1 MNTDGNIDGALSF
14 GTAVDMSGFDE
25 AQNEIIAKIQQIGEK
40 AEAQGMELHDFISN
54 IPAVDLASFANVD
67 SLDKVKDA
75 FENINYVM
83 ESSKAAIKQL
93 EQEYDRLGKEMDDA
107 FKSGKDEEYGQ
118 LDRKRKTIKELIA
131 LRTKLMS
138 TTDKVAGELSEYE
151 AKLKK
156 SSDATKKS
164 ADELKKA
171 EPAHTSLRQR
181 VRELKDELVAMEAAG
196 QRDTDK
202 YRQLQAEAAKLTD
215 AWADATKQAS
225 VLAHDQRGFQGI
237 ISGLNGVSGAFTA
250 AQGAVSLFAGENE
263 DLQKIMLKVQS
274 LMAITM
280 GLQQVQ
286 ATLDKDS
293 AFRLVTL
300 NGLKEWWNKLLA
312 IGAGNATKEAA
323 ATAIDT
329 SAQSANATA
338 TTADATAKEA
348 KAAAATGAAAA
359 EVTDTT
365 ATTANAVAATTG
377 AKANIGLA
385 GAFRM
390 VGAAIKSIPVFGWI
404 AAAIGAL
411 AGYVSHLAKKSKEAA
426 EAMKEQHEVMKDAN
440 KAYIDAKVALQN
452 NVRALETFNGTQAQE
467 KKLIDDLNT
476 KYGSVLGYYKT
487 RSEWL
492 DVLIEKGEAYCQSLL
507 LEAKTEALAE
517 KYKEAYVKRLEVEAQ
532 VADGTY
538 FSWWDKRVKYNTQ
551 KIKQLGNEAIN
562 EAKKEE
568 QKWEQLVTDAYND
581 LEGFKDENGL
591 NFHPTPE
598 TITPKAA
605 NNVKKAI
612 DDYKEAIKSY
622 IKDADGEITD
632 LIIASQEDGLKKELA
647 ASERATERRLEGW
660 ENQLRTLARQRKE
673 MLKAQYMTKEGA
685 TEEGWEK
692 TSAGKKSED
701 DYMNDILNE
710 GGEIA
715 ERYYA
720 VQKQI
725 IENGEKENEAIRQ
738 KYLDSWIDNYGST
751 TQKLEKLER
760 EWNEAIASL
769 PKEFQDEAIKERD
782 QAFATLKSENFKN
795 LIDWDSVFGDLDNQS
810 IQSLRANLDRIR
822 AYFEQNKE
830 SMSATEIKDYTEAI
844 KRMEDEIADRN
855 PFEAMHKSLND
866 IGAAKT
872 ELVNALNE
880 VADAQ
885 RALTDAQNEYNL
897 AEEYYNQLQAE
908 VMNGDLAEDSE
919 EMIEAKNRMAEAQTK
934 LNQAEERGVK
944 AENNVIKGRNN
955 LTASYRNFATALKNC
970 GSVVGDVGTKAKNL
984 AAVFSKDLA
993 DSMEKGIDFM
1003 DEIIDAASSVINA
1016 ISDVGKGAATGIEA
1030 AVEASA
1036 QGSTAAAAAGA
1047 TAISTIEKASVIL
1060 AVISAALQVATAIA
1074 SLFNSDDA
1082 KNKQIESLQKRID
1095 QLQWELQNQDIVRF
1109 NREYLDVLEQV
1120 NTTLDD
1126 SVEYVRQFNE
1136 EYKDAQA
1143 EADAAW
1149 RKYIEN
1155 QDQENSEWLYLE
1167 YLRKKAVADHVLQ
1180 IQSENEAV
1188 ERLGDAW
1195 VDVDYNTTRAL
1206 GEARYESAREKIEN
1220 LTKQVILLQEQLE
1233 AEQDKKNPDDDAI
1246 QDYQQQ
1252 IQETAFEA
1260 ANVVKDMMEEIIGSS
1275 AADIASQLG
1284 DAFIE
1289 AAAQGEDAME
1299 AWHKKVNDIVADVIK
1314 RMMVQKFLE
1323 EPIGNLFNQMQKKW
1337 FDDSGNFNGIQAVI
1351 DSSQDFANGLNQIG
1365 TDFQSIWENLP
1376 DDLKQWFGMDERE
1389 GSQRGIA
1396 TASQD
1401 SVDENNARLTTIQG
1415 HTYSLVQ
1422 GMDELNGTASLI
1434 LDRVTGIERN
1444 TDEANNKL
1452 DNMGNRVRNI
1462 ENTIDDIQRNGIRIR
1477 G

>member
-1 MNTDGNIDGALSF
+1 M
-14 GTAVDMSGFDE
+14 DE
-25 AQNEIIAKIQQIGEK
+25 
-40 AEAQGMELHDFISN
+40 
-54 IPAVDLASFANVD
+54 
-67 SLDKVKDA
+67 
-75 FENINYVM
+75 
-83 ESSKAAIKQL
+83 
-93 EQEYDRLGKEMDDA
+93 A

-365 ATTANAVAATTG
+365 ATTANAVAATAGT
-377 AKANIGLA
+377 KANIGLA

-487 RSEWL
+487 RAEWL

-622 IKDADGEITD
+622 IKDSDGEITD
-632 LIIASQEDGLKKELA
+632 LIIASQEDGLEKELA

-769 PKEFQDEAIKERD
+769 PKEFQDEAIKQRD

-795 LIDWDSVFGDLDNQS
+795 LIDWDSVFGNLDNQS
-810 IQSLRANLDRIR
+810 IQSLRANLDRIM
-822 AYFEQNKE
+822 AYFEQHKE
-830 SMSATEIKDYTEAI
+830 AMDTETIKDYTEAI

-855 PFEAMHKSLND
+855 PFEAMHNSLRD

-872 ELVNALNE
+872 ELVNAMNE

-885 RALTDAQNEYNL
+885 RALTEAQTEYN
-897 AEEYYNQLQAE
+897 AAQEYLNQLQAE

-919 EMIEAKNRMAEAQTK
+919 EMTEAENRLAEAKNKVT
-934 LNQAEERGVK
+934 QAEERGVK

-1003 DEIIDAASSVINA
+1003 DEIIDAASNVINA

-1030 AVEASA
+1030 AVTASA

-1095 QLQWELQNQDIVRF
+1095 QLQWELNNQDIVRF
-1109 NREYLDVLEQV
+1109 NEEYKYAVEQV
-1120 NTTLDD
+1120 RDTLAE
-1126 SVEYVRQFNE
+1126 SVEYARQNSMAYQQAADE
-1136 EYKDAQA
+1136 AAAAWQRYYQAQREGQNSSLALDAMIA
-1143 EADAAW
+1143 EKKAKSILQSEAERLATVKLADAW
-1149 RKYIEN
+1149 SN
-1155 QDQENSEWLYLE
+1155 
-1167 YLRKKAVADHVLQ
+1167 
-1180 IQSENEAV
+1180 
-1188 ERLGDAW
+1188 
-1195 VDVDYNTTRAL
+1195 VDYATGRAL
-1206 GEARYESAREKIEN
+1206 GEARYENARKMIEN
-1220 LTKQVILLQEQLE
+1220 IAEQAVLVQEQLE
-1233 AEQDKKNPDDDAI
+1233 AEKDKKNPDDEAI
-1246 QDYQQQ
+1246 QDYENQLKELQMDGV
-1252 IQETAFEA
+1252 
-1260 ANVVKDMMEEIIGSS
+1260 NVVHDMLEEIIGSS
-1275 AADIASQLG
+1275 AADLASQLG

-1299 AWHKKVNDIVADVIK
+1299 AWHKKVNDIVADVMK
-1314 RMMVQKFLE
+1314 RMLVQKLLE
-1323 EPIGNLFNQMQKKW
+1323 EPIGKLFGEMQKKW
-1337 FDDSGNFNGIQAVI
+1337 FTDGKFNGIQAVI
-1351 DSSQDFANGLNQIG
+1351 DSSQEFADGLNQIG

-1376 DDLKQWFGMDERE
+1376 DDVKQWFGMDERE

>member
-1 MNTDGNIDGALSF
+1 MNTDGNIDGTLSF

-25 AQNEIIAKIQQIGEK
+25 AQNEIISRIQQIGEK

-93 EQEYDRLGKEMDDA
+93 EAEYDRLGVEMDNA
-107 FKSGKDEEYGQ
+107 FKSGKDEEYAQ

-138 TTDKVAGELSEYE
+138 TTDQVAGELSEYE

-156 SSDATKKS
+156 SADTTKKA

-196 QRDTDK
+196 QRDTEK

-487 RSEWL
+487 RAEWL

-507 LEAKTEALAE
+507 LEAKTESLAE

-632 LIIASQEDGLKKELA
+632 LIIASQEDGLEKELA

-660 ENQLRTLARQRKE
+660 ENQLRILARQRKE

-701 DYMNDILNE
+701 DYMNDIMNE

-751 TQKLEKLER
+751 TQKLEKFER

-769 PKEFQDEAIKERD
+769 PKEFQDEAIKQRD

-795 LIDWDSVFGDLDNQS
+795 LIDWDSVFGNLDNQS
-810 IQSLRANLDRIR
+810 IQSLRANLDRIK

-844 KRMEDEIADRN
+844 KQMEDEIASRN
-855 PFEAMHKSLND
+855 PFEAMHKSLKD

-872 ELVNALNE
+872 ELVNAM
-880 VADAQ
+880 
-885 RALTDAQNEYNL
+885 NEYAAAQQNL
-897 AEEYYNQLQAE
+897 IAAQIEYNAAQEYYNQLQAE
-908 VMNGDLAEDSE
+908 MMNGDLTEDSQE
-919 EMIEAKNRMAEAQTK
+919 VIDAKNAEADAENRLT
-934 LNQAEERGVK
+934 QAKERSVK

-1036 QGSTAAAAAGA
+1036 AGSTAAAAAGA

-1060 AVISAALQVATAIA
+1060 TVISAALQVATAIA
-1074 SLFNSDDA
+1074 SLFNNDDA
-1082 KNKQIESLQKRID
+1082 KNKQIERLQKRID
-1095 QLQWELQNQDIVRF
+1095 QLQWELQNQDILRF
-1109 NREYLDVLEQV
+1109 NREYLDILEQV
-1120 NTTLDD
+1120 NTELEN
-1126 SVEYVRQFNE
+1126 SVDYVRQFDE
-1136 EYKDAQA
+1136 EYKAAQA
-1143 EADAAW
+1143 EADAALAA
-1149 RKYIEN
+1149 YYQAINEE
-1155 QDQENSEWLYLE
+1155 DQEWLWME
-1167 YLRKKAVADHVLQ
+1167 YQQKKAIADHILQ
-1180 IQSENEAV
+1180 LKSEDEAV
-1188 ERLGDAW
+1188 ERLADAW

-1206 GEARYESAREKIEN
+1206 GEARYENAREKIEN

-1233 AEQDKKNPDDDAI
+1233 AEQDKKNPDDEAI
-1246 QDYQQQ
+1246 QEYQQE

-1284 DAFIE
+1284 EAFIE

-1299 AWHKKVNDIVADVIK
+1299 AWHKKVNDIVADVMK
-1314 RMMVQKFLE
+1314 RMMIQKFLE

-1337 FDDSGNFNGIQAVI
+1337 FDDEGNFNGIQAVI
-1351 DSSQDFANGLNQIG
+1351 DSSQEFANGLNQIG

-1422 GMDELNGTASLI
+1422 GLEELNDTASLI
-1434 LDRVTGIERN
+1434 LDRVTGIEAN
-1444 TDEANNKL
+1444 TNEANNKL
-1452 DNMGNRVRNI
+1452 DKVGIRVRNI
-1462 ENTIDDIQRNGIRIR
+1462 ENTVDDIQRNGIRIR
-1477 G
+1477 S

>member
-25 AQNEIIAKIQQIGEK
+25 AQNEIIARIQQIGEK

-93 EQEYDRLGKEMDDA
+93 EQEYDRLGKEMDEA

-215 AWADATKQAS
+215 AWADATHQATI
-225 VLAHDQRGFQGI
+225 LAHDQRGMQGV
-237 ISGLNGVSGAFTA
+237 ISGLSGVSGAFTA
-250 AQGAVSLFAGENE
+250 AQGAVSLFVGENE

-312 IGAGNATKEAA
+312 IGAGEATAEAA
-323 ATAIDT
+323 ATAFDT
-329 SAQSANATA
+329 AAQTANAAA
-338 TTADATAKEA
+338 TTADATAKEG
-348 KAAAATGAAAA
+348 KAAASGAAATA
-359 EVTDTT
+359 EVADTA
-365 ATTANAVAATTG
+365 ATTANTVAASAGT
-377 AKANIGLA
+377 KANIGLA

-404 AAAIGAL
+404 AAAIGVL
-411 AGYVSHLAKKSKEAA
+411 VGYISRLVKKSKEAA
-426 EAMKEQHEVMKDAN
+426 EVAKEQREVMKDVN

-487 RSEWL
+487 RAEWF

-632 LIIASQEDGLKKELA
+632 LIIASQEDGLEKELA

-760 EWNEAIASL
+760 ELNEALASL
-769 PKEFQDEAIKERD
+769 PKEFQDEAIKQRY
-782 QAFATLKSENFKN
+782 QAFATLKSENFKD

-810 IQSLRANLDRIR
+810 MQSLRTNLDRIR

-844 KRMEDEIADRN
+844 KRMEDEIASRN

-919 EMIEAKNRMAEAQTK
+919 EMIEAKHRMAEAQTK

-1074 SLFNSDDA
+1074 KLFNNDDA
-1082 KNKQIESLQKRID
+1082 KDKQIEALQSRID
-1095 QLQWELQNQDIVRF
+1095 RLRWELDNQDVVHF
-1109 NREYLDVLEQV
+1109 QK
-1120 NTTLDD
+1120 
-1126 SVEYVRQFNE
+1126 
-1136 EYKDAQA
+1136 EYKDIVLQTKEALA
-1143 EADAAW
+1143 EAAERALQFGDTYKKMAAEARAGARW
-1149 RKYIEN
+1149 
-1155 QDQENSEWLYLE
+1155 
-1167 YLRKKAVADHVLQ
+1167 KAEAILNTEAEKH
-1180 IQSENEAV
+1180 AV
-1188 ERLGDAW
+1188 ETLADAW
-1195 VDVDYNTTRAL
+1195 VDVDYNITRAL
-1206 GEARYESAREKIEN
+1206 GEARYDNAREKVEN
-1220 LTKQVILLQEQLE
+1220 LAKQAILLQEQID
-1233 AEQDKKNPDDDAI
+1233 AEKDKKNPDDSKI
-1246 QDYQQQ
+1246 QEYEQQ
-1252 IQETAFEA
+1252 IQETGLDA
-1260 ANVVKDMMEEIIGSS
+1260 ANVMHDMIDDIIGIT
-1275 AADIASQLG
+1275 AEDLASQLG

-1289 AAAQGEDAME
+1289 AASQGENAME
-1299 AWHKKVNDIVADVIK
+1299 AWHKKVNDIVADVMK
-1314 RMMVQKFLE
+1314 RMLIQKFIE
-1323 EPIGNLFNQMQKKW
+1323 EPIGKLFTDMQKKW
-1337 FDDSGNFNGIQAVI
+1337 FDGEGNFNGIQSVI
-1351 DSSQDFANGLNQIG
+1351 DSSQEFSDELNKIG
-1365 TDFQSIWENLP
+1365 SDFQQTWENLP
-1376 DDLKQWFGMDERE
+1376 DNVKQLFGTDSVESTRK
-1389 GSQRGIA
+1389 GIA

-1401 SVDENNARLTTIQG
+1401 SVDE
-1415 HTYSLVQ
+1415 
-1422 GMDELNGTASLI
+1422 LNGRFAAIQMSTLVISEHMESISSMNDMIRQDVSSI
-1434 LDRVTGIERN
+1434 LRAV
-1444 TDEANNKL
+1444 L
-1452 DNMGNRVRNI
+1452 NI
-1462 ENTIDDIQRNGIRIR
+1462 EGNTSCLATMQSDMRSMKNAIEDINDLGVKVR
-1477 G
+1477 

>member
-1 MNTDGNIDGALSF
+1 M
-14 GTAVDMSGFDE
+14 
-25 AQNEIIAKIQQIGEK
+25 
-40 AEAQGMELHDFISN
+40 
-54 IPAVDLASFANVD
+54 
-67 SLDKVKDA
+67 
-75 FENINYVM
+75 
-83 ESSKAAIKQL
+83 
-93 EQEYDRLGKEMDDA
+93 
-107 FKSGKDEEYGQ
+107 
-118 LDRKRKTIKELIA
+118 
-131 LRTKLMS
+131 
-138 TTDKVAGELSEYE
+138 
-151 AKLKK
+151 
-156 SSDATKKS
+156 
-164 ADELKKA
+164 
-171 EPAHTSLRQR
+171 
-181 VRELKDELVAMEAAG
+181 
-196 QRDTDK
+196 
-202 YRQLQAEAAKLTD
+202 
-215 AWADATKQAS
+215 
-225 VLAHDQRGFQGI
+225 
-237 ISGLNGVSGAFTA
+237 GV
-250 AQGAVSLFAGENE
+250 
-263 DLQKIMLKVQS
+263 
-274 LMAITM
+274 
-280 GLQQVQ
+280 QQVQ
-286 ATLDKDS
+286 AALDKDS

-323 ATAIDT
+323 ATAVDT

-338 TTADATAKEA
+338 TSADATAKEA

-365 ATTANAVAATTG
+365 ATTANAVAASAGT
-377 AKANIGLA
+377 KANIGLA

-411 AGYVSHLAKKSKEAA
+411 IGYVSHLAKKSKEAA

-440 KAYIDAKVALQN
+440 KAYIDAKVALAN
-452 NVRALETFNGTQAQE
+452 NIKALETFNGTQAQE

-487 RSEWL
+487 RAEWL

-517 KYKEAYVKRLEVEAQ
+517 KYKEAYVKRLEVEEQ

-551 KIKQLGNEAIN
+551 KIKQLGDEAIN

-568 QKWEQLVTDAYND
+568 QKWEQLVSDAYND
-581 LEGFKDENGL
+581 LESFKDENGL
-591 NFHPTPE
+591 DFHPTPE

-612 DDYKEAIKSY
+612 EDYKEAIKSY

-632 LIIASQEDGLKKELA
+632 LIIASQEDGLEKELA

-673 MLKAQYMTKEGA
+673 MLKAQYMSKEGA

-769 PKEFQDEAIKERD
+769 PKEFQDEAIKERE

-830 SMSATEIKDYTEAI
+830 AMSATEIKDYTEAI

-855 PFEAMHKSLND
+855 PFEAMHNSLRD

-885 RALTDAQNEYNL
+885 RALTEAQNEYN
-897 AEEYYNQLQAE
+897 AAQEYLNQLQAE
-908 VMNGDLAEDSE
+908 VMNGDLAEDSQE
-919 EMIEAKNRMAEAQTK
+919 VIDAKNAEADAEKRLT
-934 LNQAEERGVK
+934 QAKERSVK

-1095 QLQWELQNQDIVRF
+1095 QLQWELNNQDIVRF
-1109 NREYLDVLEQV
+1109 N
-1120 NTTLDD
+1120 
-1126 SVEYVRQFNE
+1126 E
-1136 EYKDAQA
+1136 EYKDAVEQVRDTLAESVEYARQNSMAYQQA
-1143 EADAAW
+1143 ADEAAAAWQRYYQAQREGQNSSLALDAMIAEKKAKSILQSEAERLATVKLADAW
-1149 RKYIEN
+1149 SN
-1155 QDQENSEWLYLE
+1155 
-1167 YLRKKAVADHVLQ
+1167 
-1180 IQSENEAV
+1180 
-1188 ERLGDAW
+1188 
-1195 VDVDYNTTRAL
+1195 VDYATGRAL
-1206 GEARYESAREKIEN
+1206 GEARYENARKMIEN
-1220 LTKQVILLQEQLE
+1220 IAEQAVLVQEQLE
-1233 AEQDKKNPDDDAI
+1233 AEKDKKNPDDEAI
-1246 QDYQQQ
+1246 QDYENQLKELQMDGV
-1252 IQETAFEA
+1252 
-1260 ANVVKDMMEEIIGSS
+1260 NVVQDMLEEIIGSS
-1275 AADIASQLG
+1275 AADLASQLG

-1299 AWHKKVNDIVADVIK
+1299 AWHKKVNDIVADVMK
-1314 RMMVQKFLE
+1314 RMLVQKLLE
-1323 EPIGNLFNQMQKKW
+1323 EPIGKLFGEMQKKW
-1337 FDDSGNFNGIQAVI
+1337 FTDGKFNGIQAVI

>member
-1 MNTDGNIDGALSF
+1 MNTDGNIDGTLSF

-25 AQNEIIAKIQQIGEK
+25 AQNEILSRIQQIGEK

-75 FENINYVM
+75 FENIDYVM
-83 ESSKAAIKQL
+83 ASSKEAIRQL
-93 EQEYDRLGKEMDDA
+93 EQEYDRLGEEMDKA
-107 FKSGKDEEYGQ
+107 FKSGRDEEYSQ

-138 TTDKVAGELSEYE
+138 TTDQVAGELSEYE
-151 AKLKK
+151 GKLKK
-156 SSDATKKS
+156 SADATRKA

-171 EPAHTSLRQR
+171 EPSHVSMRQR
-181 VRELKDELVAMEAAG
+181 IRELKDALVEMEAAG
-196 QRDTDK
+196 QRNTDE
-202 YRQLQAEAAKLTD
+202 YRKIQAEAAKLTD
-215 AWADATKQAS
+215 AWADATHQATI
-225 VLAHDQRGFQGI
+225 LAHDQRGMQGL
-237 ISGLNGVSGAFTA
+237 ISGLSGVSGAFTA
-250 AQGAVSLFAGENE
+250 AQGAVSLFSGENE
-263 DLQKIMLKVQS
+263 ELQKVMLKVQS

-286 ATLDKDS
+286 AALDKDS

-323 ATAIDT
+323 ATAVDT

-338 TTADATAKEA
+338 TSADATAKEA

-365 ATTANAVAATTG
+365 ATTANAVAASAGT
-377 AKANIGLA
+377 KANIGLA

-411 AGYVSHLAKKSKEAA
+411 IGYVSHLAKKSKEAA
-426 EAMKEQHEVMKDAN
+426 EAMKEQYEVMKDAN
-440 KAYIDAKVALQN
+440 KAYIDAKVALAN
-452 NVRALETFNGTQAQE
+452 NIKALETFNGTQAQE

-487 RSEWL
+487 RAEWL

-551 KIKQLGNEAIN
+551 KIKQLGDEAIN

-568 QKWEQLVTDAYND
+568 QKWEQLVSDAYND
-581 LEGFKDENGL
+581 LESFKDENGL
-591 NFHPTPE
+591 DFHPTPE

-612 DDYKEAIKSY
+612 EDYKEAIKSY

-632 LIIASQEDGLKKELA
+632 LIIASQDDGLEKELA
-647 ASERATERRLEGW
+647 ASERATERRLDAW
-660 ENQLRTLARQRKE
+660 EKQLRTLARQRKE
-673 MLKAQYMTKEGA
+673 MLKAQYMSKEGA

-725 IENGEKENEAIRQ
+725 IENGEKETEAIRQ
-738 KYLDSWIDNYGST
+738 KYLDSWIDNYGT
-751 TQKLEKLER
+751 AAQKMEKLER
-760 EWNEAIASL
+760 EWNALLATL
-769 PKEFQDEAIKERD
+769 PAEFQDEAIKQRE
-782 QAFATLKSENFKN
+782 QLFASLKSEDFKK

-810 IQSLRANLDRIR
+810 IQSLRANLERIR

-830 SMSATEIKDYTEAI
+830 AMSATEIKDYTEAI
-844 KRMEDEIADRN
+844 KRMEDEIASRN
-855 PFEAMHKSLND
+855 PFEAMHKSLKD
-866 IGAAKT
+866 IGDAKT
-872 ELVNALNE
+872 ELVNAMNE
-880 VADAQ
+880 YNAAQ
-885 RALTDAQNEYNL
+885 QNLIAAQNEYN
-897 AEEYYNQLQAE
+897 AAQEYYNQLQAE

-919 EMIEAKNRMAEAQTK
+919 EMIEAKNAEADAEKRLT
-934 LNQAEERGVK
+934 QAKERSVK

-955 LTASYRNFATALKNC
+955 LTASYRNFATQLKNC

-1016 ISDVGKGAATGIEA
+1016 LADVGKGAATGIEA

-1036 QGSTAAAAAGA
+1036 AGSTAAAAAGA

-1060 AVISAALQVATAIA
+1060 TVISAALQVATAIA

-1082 KNKQIESLQKRID
+1082 KNKQIEGLQGRID
-1095 QLQWELQNQDIVRF
+1095 QLRWELENQDVMR
-1109 NREYLDVLEQV
+1109 
-1120 NTTLDD
+1120 
-1126 SVEYVRQFNE
+1126 FNE
-1136 EYKDAQA
+1136 EYVDTLERVRDILANSTEYVREFSAEYQSAWADAQA
-1143 EADAAW
+1143 ALQAYYNSADP
-1149 RKYIEN
+1149 EM
-1155 QDQENSEWLYLE
+1155 DNSLYME
-1167 YLRKKAVADHVLQ
+1167 YLHKKAIAESILQ
-1180 IQSENEAV
+1180 TEAEKEAV
-1188 ERLGDAW
+1188 ERMADEWAN
-1195 VDVDYNTTRAL
+1195 VDYAATRAL
-1206 GEARYESAREKIEN
+1206 GGEKYNHAREQIEN
-1220 LTKQVILLQEQLE
+1220 LTEQMVLVQEQLE
-1233 AEQDKKNPDDDAI
+1233 AEQDKKDPDKEK
-1246 QDYQQQ
+1246 
-1252 IQETAFEA
+1252 IQEYENEIQELGLETAS
-1260 ANVVKDMMEEIIGSS
+1260 VIHDMIDDIVGAS

-1299 AWHKKVNDIVADVIK
+1299 AWHKKVNDIVADVMK
-1314 RMMVQKFLE
+1314 RMMIQKFLE

-1337 FDDSGNFNGIQAVI
+1337 FDDEGNFNGIQAVL
-1351 DSSQDFANGLNQIG
+1351 DSSQDFADGLNQIG
-1365 TDFQSIWENLP
+1365 SNFQEIWETLP

-1389 GSQRGIA
+1389 ASQRGIA

-1415 HTYSLVQ
+1415 HTYTLVQ
-1422 GMDELNGTASLI
+1422 GLEELNGTAYEI
-1434 LDRVTGIERN
+1434 LARVTGIEAN
-1444 TDEANNKL
+1444 TSEANNKL

-1462 ENTIDDIQRNGIRIR
+1462 ENTVDDIQRNGIRIR

>member
-25 AQNEIIAKIQQIGEK
+25 AQNEIIARIQQIGEK

-93 EQEYDRLGKEMDDA
+93 EQEYDRLGKEMDEA

-365 ATTANAVAATTG
+365 ATTANAVAATAGT
-377 AKANIGLA
+377 KANIGLA

-487 RSEWL
+487 RAEWL

-622 IKDADGEITD
+622 IKDSDGEITD
-632 LIIASQEDGLKKELA
+632 LIIASQEDGLEKELA

-769 PKEFQDEAIKERD
+769 PKEFQDEAIKQRD

-795 LIDWDSVFGDLDNQS
+795 LIDWDSVFGNLDNQS
-810 IQSLRANLDRIR
+810 IQSLRANLDRIM
-822 AYFEQNKE
+822 AYFEQHKE
-830 SMSATEIKDYTEAI
+830 AMDTETIKDYTEAI

-855 PFEAMHKSLND
+855 PFEAMHNSLRD

-872 ELVNALNE
+872 ELVNAMNE

-885 RALTDAQNEYNL
+885 RALTEAQTEYN
-897 AEEYYNQLQAE
+897 AAQEYLNQLQAE

-919 EMIEAKNRMAEAQTK
+919 EMTEAENRLAEAKNKVT
-934 LNQAEERGVK
+934 QAEERGVK

-1003 DEIIDAASSVINA
+1003 DEIIDAASNVINA

-1030 AVEASA
+1030 AVTASA

-1095 QLQWELQNQDIVRF
+1095 QLQWELNNQDIVRF
-1109 NREYLDVLEQV
+1109 NEEYKYAVEQV
-1120 NTTLDD
+1120 RDTLAE
-1126 SVEYVRQFNE
+1126 SVEYARQNSMAYQQAADE
-1136 EYKDAQA
+1136 AAAAWQRYYQAQREGQNSSLALDAMIA
-1143 EADAAW
+1143 EKKAKSILQSEAERLATVKLADAW
-1149 RKYIEN
+1149 SN
-1155 QDQENSEWLYLE
+1155 
-1167 YLRKKAVADHVLQ
+1167 
-1180 IQSENEAV
+1180 
-1188 ERLGDAW
+1188 
-1195 VDVDYNTTRAL
+1195 VDYATGRAL
-1206 GEARYESAREKIEN
+1206 GEARYENARKMIEN
-1220 LTKQVILLQEQLE
+1220 IAEQAVLVQEQLE
-1233 AEQDKKNPDDDAI
+1233 AEKDKKNPDDEAI
-1246 QDYQQQ
+1246 QDYENQLKELQMDGV
-1252 IQETAFEA
+1252 
-1260 ANVVKDMMEEIIGSS
+1260 NVVHDMLEEIIGSS
-1275 AADIASQLG
+1275 AADLASQLG

-1299 AWHKKVNDIVADVIK
+1299 AWHKKVNDIVADVMK
-1314 RMMVQKFLE
+1314 RMLVQKLLE
-1323 EPIGNLFNQMQKKW
+1323 EPIGKLFGEMQKKW
-1337 FDDSGNFNGIQAVI
+1337 FTDGKFNGIQAVI
-1351 DSSQDFANGLNQIG
+1351 DSSQEFADGLNQIG

-1376 DDLKQWFGMDERE
+1376 DDVKQWFGMDERE

>member
-25 AQNEIIAKIQQIGEK
+25 AQNEIIARIQQIGEK

-487 RSEWL
+487 RAEWL

-605 NNVKKAI
+605 NNLKKAI

-632 LIIASQEDGLKKELA
+632 LIIASQEDGLEKELA

-660 ENQLRTLARQRKE
+660 ENQLRTIARQRKE

-1060 AVISAALQVATAIA
+1060 TVISAALQVATAIA

-1095 QLQWELQNQDIVRF
+1095 QLQWELQNQDILRF

-1120 NTTLDD
+1120 NTTLGD

-1188 ERLGDAW
+1188 ERLADAW

>member
-25 AQNEIIAKIQQIGEK
+25 AQNEIIARIQQIGEK

-93 EQEYDRLGKEMDDA
+93 EQEYDRLGKEMDEA

-487 RSEWL
+487 RAEWL

-632 LIIASQEDGLKKELA
+632 LIIASQEDGLEKELA

-769 PKEFQDEAIKERD
+769 PKEFQDEAIKQRD

-795 LIDWDSVFGDLDNQS
+795 LIDWESVFGDLDNQS

-855 PFEAMHKSLND
+855 PFEAMHKSLRD
-866 IGAAKT
+866 IGAAKA

-885 RALTDAQNEYNL
+885 RALTEAQNEYNL

-919 EMIEAKNRMAEAQTK
+919 AMIGAKNLMAEAQNK

-1003 DEIIDAASSVINA
+1003 DEIIDAASNVINA

-1060 AVISAALQVATAIA
+1060 TVISAALQVATAIA

-1095 QLQWELQNQDIVRF
+1095 QLQWELQNQDILRF
-1109 NREYLDVLEQV
+1109 NREYLDILEQV
-1120 NTTLDD
+1120 NTTLGD

-1136 EYKDAQA
+1136 EYKAAQA

-1167 YLRKKAVADHVLQ
+1167 YIRKKAVAEHILQ

-1188 ERLGDAW
+1188 ERLADAW

-1233 AEQDKKNPDDDAI
+1233 AEQDKKNPDDEAV

-1299 AWHKKVNDIVADVIK
+1299 AWHKKVNDIVADVMK
-1314 RMMVQKFLE
+1314 RMMIQKFLE

-1365 TDFQSIWENLP
+1365 TDFQSIWANLP
-1376 DDLKQWFGMDERE
+1376 DDLKEWFGTDERE

>member
-1 MNTDGNIDGALSF
+1 MNTDGNIDGTLSF

-25 AQNEIIAKIQQIGEK
+25 AQNEIISRIQQIGEK

-93 EQEYDRLGKEMDDA
+93 EAEYDRLGVEMDNA
-107 FKSGKDEEYGQ
+107 FKSGKDEEYAQ
-118 LDRKRKTIKELIA
+118 LGRKRKTIKELIA

-138 TTDKVAGELSEYE
+138 TTDQVAGELSEYE

-156 SSDATKKS
+156 SADTTKKA

-196 QRDTDK
+196 QRDTEK

-411 AGYVSHLAKKSKEAA
+411 VGYVSHLAKKSKEAA

-487 RSEWL
+487 RAEWL
-492 DVLIEKGEAYCQSLL
+492 DVLIEKGEAYCQFLL

-581 LEGFKDENGL
+581 LDGFKDENGL

-632 LIIASQEDGLKKELA
+632 LIIASQEDGLEKELA

-660 ENQLRTLARQRKE
+660 ENQLRILARQRKE

-769 PKEFQDEAIKERD
+769 PKEFQDEAIKQRD

-795 LIDWDSVFGDLDNQS
+795 LIDWDSVFGNLDNQS
-810 IQSLRANLDRIR
+810 IQSLRANLDRIK

-830 SMSATEIKDYTEAI
+830 SMSATEIKDFTEAI
-844 KRMEDEIADRN
+844 KQMEDEIASRN
-855 PFEAMHKSLND
+855 PFEAMHKSLKD

-872 ELVNALNE
+872 ELVNAM
-880 VADAQ
+880 
-885 RALTDAQNEYNL
+885 NEYAAAQQNL
-897 AEEYYNQLQAE
+897 IAAQIEYNAAQEYYNQLQAE
-908 VMNGDLAEDSE
+908 VMNGDLTEDSE
-919 EMIEAKNRMAEAQTK
+919 EMVDAKNRLADAQTR

-955 LTASYRNFATALKNC
+955 LTTSYRNFATQLKNC
-970 GSVVGDVGTKAKNL
+970 GSVISGVGTNAKNL
-984 AAVFSKDLA
+984 ASVFSKDLA

-1003 DEIIDAASSVINA
+1003 DEIVDAASSVINA
-1016 ISDVGKGAATGIEA
+1016 LADVGKGAATGIEA

-1036 QGSTAAAAAGA
+1036 AGSTAAAAAGA

-1060 AVISAALQVATAIA
+1060 TVISAALQVATAIA
-1074 SLFNSDDA
+1074 SLFNNDDA
-1082 KNKQIESLQKRID
+1082 KNKQIERLQKRID
-1095 QLQWELQNQDIVRF
+1095 QLQWELQNQDILRF
-1109 NREYLDVLEQV
+1109 NREYLDILEQV
-1120 NTTLDD
+1120 NTELEN
-1126 SVEYVRQFNE
+1126 SVDYVRQFDE
-1136 EYKDAQA
+1136 EYKAAQA
-1143 EADAAW
+1143 EADAALAA
-1149 RKYIEN
+1149 YYQAINEE
-1155 QDQENSEWLYLE
+1155 DQEWLWME
-1167 YLRKKAVADHVLQ
+1167 YQQKKAIADHILQ
-1180 IQSENEAV
+1180 LKSEDEAV
-1188 ERLGDAW
+1188 ERLADAW

-1206 GEARYESAREKIEN
+1206 GEARYENAREKIEN

-1233 AEQDKKNPDDDAI
+1233 AEQDKKNPDDEAI
-1246 QDYQQQ
+1246 QEYQQE

-1284 DAFIE
+1284 EAFIE

-1299 AWHKKVNDIVADVIK
+1299 AWHKKVNDIVADVMK
-1314 RMMVQKFLE
+1314 RMMIQKFLE

-1337 FDDSGNFNGIQAVI
+1337 FDDEGNFNGIQAVI
-1351 DSSQDFANGLNQIG
+1351 DSSQEFANGLNQIG

-1422 GMDELNGTASLI
+1422 GLEELNGTASLI
-1434 LDRVTGIERN
+1434 LDRVTGIEAN
-1444 TDEANNKL
+1444 TNEANNKL

-1462 ENTIDDIQRNGIRIR
+1462 ENTVDDIQRNGIRIR
-1477 G
+1477 S

>member
-1 MNTDGNIDGALSF
+1 MNTDGNIDGTLSF

-25 AQNEIIAKIQQIGEK
+25 AQNEILSKIQQIGEK

-75 FENINYVM
+75 FENIDYVM
-83 ESSKAAIKQL
+83 ASSKEAIRQL
-93 EQEYDRLGKEMDDA
+93 EQEYDRLGVEMDKA
-107 FKSGKDEEYGQ
+107 FKSGKDEEYAQ
-118 LDRKRKTIKELIA
+118 LDRKRKTINELIA
-131 LRTKLMS
+131 LRTKLMG
-138 TTDKVAGELSEYE
+138 TTDKVAAELSEYE

-156 SSDATKKS
+156 TADAERKK
-164 ADELKKA
+164 ANELKKA
-171 EPAHTSLRQR
+171 EPPHVSMRQR
-181 VRELKDELVAMEAAG
+181 IRELKDALVEMEAAG
-196 QRDTDK
+196 QRNTEE
-202 YRQLQAEAAKLTD
+202 YRKIQAEAAKLTD
-215 AWADATKQAS
+215 AWADATHQATI
-225 VLAHDQRGFQGI
+225 LAHDQKGMQGL
-237 ISGLNGVSGAFTA
+237 ISGLSGVSGAFTA

-440 KAYIDAKVALQN
+440 KTYIDAKVALQN

-487 RSEWL
+487 RAEWL

-632 LIIASQEDGLKKELA
+632 LIIASQEDGLEKELA

-760 EWNEAIASL
+760 EWNESIASL
-769 PKEFQDEAIKERD
+769 PKEFQDEAIKQRD

-822 AYFEQNKE
+822 AYFEQHKE
-830 SMSATEIKDYTEAI
+830 AMDTETIKDYTEAM

-855 PFEAMHKSLND
+855 PFEAMHKSLRD

-885 RALTDAQNEYNL
+885 RALTDAQNEYN
-897 AEEYYNQLQAE
+897 AAQEYLNQLQAE

-919 EMIEAKNRMAEAQTK
+919 AMTEAENRLAEAKIKVT
-934 LNQAEERGVK
+934 QAEERGVK

-955 LTASYRNFATALKNC
+955 LTQSYRNFATQLKNC

-1003 DEIIDAASSVINA
+1003 DEIIDAASNVINA

-1060 AVISAALQVATAIA
+1060 TVISAALQVATAIA
-1074 SLFNSDDA
+1074 NLVSGNAASEKRIKALQDRIDTLEWEIQNSDVLLFQEKYRDTVAETKEALAEALEYVKQYSDA
-1082 KNKQIESLQKRID
+1082 YIQAAAEAEAAWSVFYANQDPEMDESL
-1095 QLQWELQNQDIVRF
+1095 
-1109 NREYLDVLEQV
+1109 
-1120 NTTLDD
+1120 
-1126 SVEYVRQFNE
+1126 RQ
-1136 EYKDAQA
+1136 Q
-1143 EADAAW
+1143 AAW
-1149 RKYIEN
+1149 KTAIANNILTEE
-1155 QDQENSEWLYLE
+1155 QM
-1167 YLRKKAVADHVLQ
+1167 KKATEVLAENWAHVNY
-1180 IQSENEAV
+1180 SA
-1188 ERLGDAW
+1188 
-1195 VDVDYNTTRAL
+1195 TRAL
-1206 GEARYESAREKIEN
+1206 SSEKYKIAYDN
-1220 LTKQVILLQEQLE
+1220 VQKL
-1233 AEQDKKNPDDDAI
+1233 AEQTIDLMKTNEELESGKDTEKKKKEIEENN
-1246 QDYQQQ
+1246 QQ
-1252 IQETAFEA
+1252 IQENAQESA
-1260 ANVVKDMMEEIIGSS
+1260 EIVAGIIEDVLGSS
-1275 AADIASQLG
+1275 ANDIASQLG
-1284 DAFIE
+1284 DAFFD
-1289 AAAQGEDAME
+1289 AVSAGEDAME
-1299 AWHKKVNDIVADVIK
+1299 AWGKKTNEIVADIIR
-1314 RMMVQKFLE
+1314 RMLVQKFLE
-1323 EPIGNLFNQMQKKW
+1323 EKIASIIDDYQKVW
-1337 FDDSGNFNGIQAVI
+1337 FDADGLNMDAVI
-1351 DSSQDFANGLNQIG
+1351 ASMPDFANSLLNAG
-1365 TDFQSIWENLP
+1365 EEFQAIWDQLP
-1376 DDLKQWFGMDERE
+1376 DNIRQYLFGDERE
-1389 GSQRGIA
+1389 ASQRGIA

-1422 GMDELNGTASLI
+1422 GLEELNGTASLI
-1434 LDRVTGIERN
+1434 LDRVTGIEAN
-1444 TDEANNKL
+1444 TNEANNKL

-1462 ENTIDDIQRNGIRIR
+1462 ENTVDDIQRNGIRIR
-1477 G
+1477 S

>member
-25 AQNEIIAKIQQIGEK
+25 AQNEIIARIQQIGEK

-93 EQEYDRLGKEMDDA
+93 EQEYDRLGKEMDEA

-118 LDRKRKTIKELIA
+118 LDRKRKTINELIA
-131 LRTKLMS
+131 LRTKLMG
-138 TTDKVAGELSEYE
+138 TTDKVAAELSEYE

-156 SSDATKKS
+156 TADAERKK
-164 ADELKKA
+164 ANELKKA
-171 EPAHTSLRQR
+171 EPPHVSMRQR
-181 VRELKDELVAMEAAG
+181 IRELKDALVEMEAAG
-196 QRDTDK
+196 QRNTEE
-202 YRQLQAEAAKLTD
+202 YRKIQAEAAKLTD
-215 AWADATKQAS
+215 AWADATHQATI
-225 VLAHDQRGFQGI
+225 LAHDQKGMQGL
-237 ISGLNGVSGAFTA
+237 ISGLSGVSGAFTA
-250 AQGAVSLFAGENE
+250 AQGAVSLFAGENDE
-263 DLQKIMLKVQS
+263 LQKIMLKVQS

-365 ATTANAVAATTG
+365 ATTANAVAATAGT
-377 AKANIGLA
+377 KANIGLA

-487 RSEWL
+487 RAEWL

-632 LIIASQEDGLKKELA
+632 LIIASQEDGLEKELA

-769 PKEFQDEAIKERD
+769 PKEFQDEAIKQRD

-822 AYFEQNKE
+822 AYFEQHKE
-830 SMSATEIKDYTEAI
+830 AMDTETIKDYTEAM

-855 PFEAMHKSLND
+855 PFEAMHNSLRD

-885 RALTDAQNEYNL
+885 RALTEAQTEYN
-897 AEEYYNQLQAE
+897 AAQEYLNQLQAE
-908 VMNGDLAEDSE
+908 VMNGDLAEDSQE
-919 EMIEAKNRMAEAQTK
+919 VIDAKNAEADAEKRLT
-934 LNQAEERGVK
+934 QAKERSVK

-1095 QLQWELQNQDIVRF
+1095 QLQWELNNQDIVRF
-1109 NREYLDVLEQV
+1109 N
-1120 NTTLDD
+1120 
-1126 SVEYVRQFNE
+1126 E
-1136 EYKDAQA
+1136 EYKDAVEQVRDTLAESVEYARQNSMAYQQA
-1143 EADAAW
+1143 ADEAAAAWQRYYQAQREGQNSSLALDAMIAEKKAKSILQSEAERLATVKLADAW
-1149 RKYIEN
+1149 SN
-1155 QDQENSEWLYLE
+1155 
-1167 YLRKKAVADHVLQ
+1167 
-1180 IQSENEAV
+1180 
-1188 ERLGDAW
+1188 
-1195 VDVDYNTTRAL
+1195 VDYATGRAL
-1206 GEARYESAREKIEN
+1206 GESRYENARKMIEN
-1220 LTKQVILLQEQLE
+1220 IAEQAVLVQEQLE
-1233 AEQDKKNPDDDAI
+1233 AEKDKKNPDDEAI
-1246 QDYQQQ
+1246 QDYENQLKELQMDGV
-1252 IQETAFEA
+1252 
-1260 ANVVKDMMEEIIGSS
+1260 NVVHDMLEEIIGSS
-1275 AADIASQLG
+1275 AADLASQLG

-1299 AWHKKVNDIVADVIK
+1299 AWHKKVNDIVADVMK
-1314 RMMVQKFLE
+1314 RMLVQKLLE
-1323 EPIGNLFNQMQKKW
+1323 EPIGELFGKMQKKW
-1337 FDDSGNFNGIQAVI
+1337 FTDGEFNGIQAVI

-1365 TDFQSIWENLP
+1365 SDFQQIWETLP
-1376 DDLKQWFGMDERE
+1376 DDVKQWFGMDERE

-1422 GMDELNGTASLI
+1422 GLEELNGTASLI

>member
-1 MNTDGNIDGALSF
+1 MNTDGNIDGTLSF

-83 ESSKAAIKQL
+83 ASSKEAIRQL
-93 EQEYDRLGKEMDDA
+93 EQEYDRLGEEMDKA
-107 FKSGKDEEYGQ
+107 FKSGRDEEYSQ

-487 RSEWL
+487 RAEWL

-632 LIIASQEDGLKKELA
+632 LIIASQEDGLEKELA

-769 PKEFQDEAIKERD
+769 PKEFQDEAIKERE

-822 AYFEQNKE
+822 AYFEQHKE
-830 SMSATEIKDYTEAI
+830 AMDTETIKDYTEAM

-866 IGAAKT
+866 IVAAKT

-885 RALTDAQNEYNL
+885 RALTDAQIQYNE
-897 AEEYYNQLQAE
+897 AQEYYNQLLAE
-908 VMNGDLAEDSE
+908 VQNGDLAEDSQE
-919 EMIEAKNRMAEAQTK
+919 VIDAKNAEADAEKK
-934 LNQAEERGVK
+934 LTQAKERSVK

-1095 QLQWELQNQDIVRF
+1095 QLQWELNNQDILRV
-1109 NREYLDVLEQV
+1109 NREYMDILEQV
-1120 NTTLDD
+1120 NNTLAS
-1126 SVEYVRQFNE
+1126 SVEYVRQFDE
-1136 EYKDAQA
+1136 EYKAAQA
-1143 EADAAW
+1143 EAEAAAQT
-1149 RKYIEN
+1149 YYNNINE
-1155 QDQENSEWLYLE
+1155 ENSEWLYLE
-1167 YLRKKAVADHVLQ
+1167 YLRKKAVADHILQ
-1180 IQSENEAV
+1180 LKSEDESV
-1188 ERLGDAW
+1188 ERLADAW

-1206 GEARYESAREKIEN
+1206 GEARYENAMAMVEN

-1233 AEQDKKNPDDDAI
+1233 AEQDKKHPDDEAI
-1246 QDYQQQ
+1246 QEYQQQ
-1252 IQETAFEA
+1252 IQEASTDAM
-1260 ANVVKDMMEEIIGSS
+1260 NVVKDMMEEIIGSS

-1299 AWHKKVNDIVADVIK
+1299 AWHNKVKDIVADVMK
-1314 RMMVQKFLE
+1314 RMLIQKYLE
-1323 EPIGNLFNQMQKKW
+1323 QPIGKLFDEMQDKW
-1337 FDDSGNFNGIQAVI
+1337 FVDGKLNMQAVI
-1351 DSSQDFANGLNQIG
+1351 DSSQDFADGLNDIG
-1365 TDFQSIWENLP
+1365 NQFQAIWENLP

-1422 GMDELNGTASLI
+1422 GLEELNGTASLI

>member
-25 AQNEIIAKIQQIGEK
+25 AQNEIIARIQQIGEK

-54 IPAVDLASFANVD
+54 IPAVDLASFANID
-67 SLDKVKDA
+67 SLDKVKQG
-75 FENINYVM
+75 FENISYVM
-83 ESSKAAIKQL
+83 DSSREAIKQL
-93 EQEYDRLGKEMDDA
+93 ESEYDRLGVEMDKA
-107 FKSGKDEEYGQ
+107 FKSGKDEEYAQ
-118 LDRKRKTIKELIA
+118 LDRKRKTINELIA
-131 LRTKLMS
+131 LRTKLMG
-138 TTDKVAGELSEYE
+138 TTDKVAAELSEYE

-156 SSDATKKS
+156 TADAERKK
-164 ADELKKA
+164 ANELKKA
-171 EPAHTSLRQR
+171 EPPHVSMRQR
-181 VRELKDELVAMEAAG
+181 IRELKDALVEMEAAG
-196 QRDTDK
+196 QRNTEE
-202 YRQLQAEAAKLTD
+202 YRKIQAEAAKLTD
-215 AWADATKQAS
+215 AWADATHQATI
-225 VLAHDQRGFQGI
+225 LAHDQKGMQGL
-237 ISGLNGVSGAFTA
+237 ISGLSGVSGAFTA

-312 IGAGNATKEAA
+312 IGAGEAA
-323 ATAIDT
+323 TEATAIAANT
-329 SAQSANATA
+329 ASEVANAEA
-338 TTADATAKEA
+338 TTAEAAAKEA
-348 KAAAATGAAAA
+348 KAAAAGGAASAEVIDTAATGANAAAA
-359 EVTDTT
+359 T
-365 ATTANAVAATTG
+365 AGTA
-377 AKANIGLA
+377 ANIGLA

-411 AGYVSHLAKKSKEAA
+411 IGVVSHFVKKSREAKEAA
-426 EAMKEQHEVMKDAN
+426 KEQREMVKDAN
-440 KAYIDAKVALQN
+440 KAYIEAKVGIN
-452 NVRALETFNGTQAQE
+452 DNITALERFNGTKEHE
-467 KKLIDDLNT
+467 KKLVSDLNT
-476 KYGSVLGYYKT
+476 KYGETMGYHKS
-487 RSEWL
+487 RGEWL
-492 DVLIEKGEAYCQSLL
+492 AVLKEKGEAYCQTML
-507 LEAKTEALAE
+507 LEAKAQALLNKYTEAYINLMDVKAMAE
-517 KYKEAYVKRLEVEAQ
+517 NGEFKKWWRSKSGDEKAAQ
-532 VADGTY
+532 
-538 FSWWDKRVKYNTQ
+538 
-551 KIKQLGNEAIN
+551 EAI
-562 EAKKEE
+562 
-568 QKWEQLVTDAYND
+568 
-581 LEGFKDENGL
+581 
-591 NFHPTPE
+591 
-598 TITPKAA
+598 KAA
-605 NNVKKAI
+605 EDNVKKWEDEYNKLQAEI
-612 DDYKEAIKSY
+612 STFKS
-622 IKDADGEITD
+622 DN
-632 LIIASQEDGLKKELA
+632 GLDFHPQSNFDPKKA
-647 ASERATERRLEGW
+647 ASEIKKAMDEYKSNVKRFMADAEKEITQGIIDAQAEGLGKELLASRVATERRLEDW
-660 ENQLRTLARQRKE
+660 ENQLRAIAKQRKE
-673 MLKAQYMTKEGA
+673 MLKAQYMSRDGA
-685 TEEGWEK
+685 TESGWEQS
-692 TSAGKKSED
+692 SAGKKSED
-701 DYMNDILNE
+701 DYMKDILNE

-715 ERYYA
+715 EMYYKRRA
-720 VQKQI
+720 QI
-725 IENGEKENEAIRQ
+725 TENGEREIANITQR
-738 KYLDSWIDNYGST
+738 YNDSWIDEFGTT

-760 EWNEAIASL
+760 DWFARFASNSIPPEFMDKAIEQMDHQLAS
-769 PKEFQDEAIKERD
+769 
-782 QAFATLKSENFKN
+782 LKSENFKN
-795 LIDWDSVFGDLDNQS
+795 LIDWDSVFGNLDNQS

-822 AYFEQNKE
+822 AYFEQHKE
-830 SMSATEIKDYTEAI
+830 AMDTETIKDYTEAI

-885 RALTDAQNEYNL
+885 RALTDAQIQYNE
-897 AEEYYNQLQAE
+897 AQEYYNQLLAE
-908 VMNGDLAEDSE
+908 VQNGDLAEDSQE
-919 EMIEAKNRMAEAQTK
+919 VIDAKNAEADAEKK
-934 LNQAEERGVK
+934 LTQAKERSVK

-1095 QLQWELQNQDIVRF
+1095 QLQWELNNQDIVRF
-1109 NREYLDVLEQV
+1109 N
-1120 NTTLDD
+1120 
-1126 SVEYVRQFNE
+1126 E
-1136 EYKDAQA
+1136 EYKDAVEQVRDTLAESVEYARQNSMAYQQA
-1143 EADAAW
+1143 ADEAAAAWQRYYQAQREGQNSSLALDAMIAEKKAKSILQSEAERLATVKLADAW
-1149 RKYIEN
+1149 SN
-1155 QDQENSEWLYLE
+1155 
-1167 YLRKKAVADHVLQ
+1167 
-1180 IQSENEAV
+1180 
-1188 ERLGDAW
+1188 
-1195 VDVDYNTTRAL
+1195 VDYATGRAL
-1206 GEARYESAREKIEN
+1206 GEARYENARKMIEN
-1220 LTKQVILLQEQLE
+1220 IAEQAVLVQEQLE
-1233 AEQDKKNPDDDAI
+1233 AEKDKKNPDDEAI
-1246 QDYQQQ
+1246 QDYENKQKELQMDGV
-1252 IQETAFEA
+1252 
-1260 ANVVKDMMEEIIGSS
+1260 NVVHDMLEEIIGSS
-1275 AADIASQLG
+1275 AADLASQLG

-1299 AWHKKVNDIVADVIK
+1299 AWHKKVNDIVADVMK
-1314 RMMVQKFLE
+1314 RMLVQKLLE
-1323 EPIGNLFNQMQKKW
+1323 EPIGKLFGEMQKKW
-1337 FDDSGNFNGIQAVI
+1337 FTDGKFNGIQAVI

-1365 TDFQSIWENLP
+1365 SDFQQIWETLP
-1376 DDLKQWFGMDERE
+1376 DDVKQWFGMDERE